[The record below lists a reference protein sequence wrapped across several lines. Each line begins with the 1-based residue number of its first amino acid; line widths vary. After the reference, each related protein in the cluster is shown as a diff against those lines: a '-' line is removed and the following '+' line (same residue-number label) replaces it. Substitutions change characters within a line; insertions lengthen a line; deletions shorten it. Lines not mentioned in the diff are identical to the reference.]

1 MKFCEYLK
9 ILNCYIGEE
18 KSQSD
23 FMYEL
28 FSLFV
33 SEPYTDEDI
42 KRDENNEYYPF
53 STLCGADISKKVYKG
68 DRVLPKAAARFMISH
83 FQKDAFVELLEGMDE
98 SVLENLCSQLSA
110 CGIECNID
118 NVADAASNCFHSFL
132 EAAIDENDTI
142 QTGLSANAEIRV
154 ESNDATNQDTLLLL
168 EVGNKCPLCSAPL
181 MVRNGKGKNVKR
193 YKITQIFSNNVS
205 RDMYLTFCKHSRT
218 RGNYDQPD
226 NLIALCTECS
236 ADYLTEPT
244 EEEFLRLL
252 GTKKAL
258 QQRNKLRQGMD
269 DVGLESEISDVVNGM
284 INIDKA
290 GELAELR
297 MDALKVRQKIEPTNK
312 LLIDSVTDDVTH
324 YYSFIEGLFA
334 DIDGKESGAFDRIAS
349 EVRLAYQK
357 IKSEGLSQDTIYE
370 YMTDWLKEKLPIG
383 QRNDMAIN
391 AVISFFVQNC
401 EVFDEIS
408 E

>member
-1 MKFCEYLK
+1 MKFSQLLAL
-9 ILNCYIGEE
+9 LNCYIGQE
-18 KSQSD
+18 KSQLD
-23 FMYEL
+23 FMYLCFQRIMVPPFTE
-28 FSLFV
+28 
-33 SEPYTDEDI
+33 EDETL
-42 KRDENNEYYPF
+42 DENDSYYPF
-53 STLCGADISKKVYKG
+53 TKKSEESAAKKVYSG
-68 DRVLPKAAARFMISH
+68 ERPLAKATARFVKGH
-83 FQKDAFVELLEGMDE
+83 FDGSCLVSSIDEMDDAVK
-98 SVLENLCSQLSA
+98 ENLCKDLKKYGVSCEIDSVG
-110 CGIECNID
+110 GI
-118 NVADAASNCFHSFL
+118 VSSLFL
-132 EAAIDENDTI
+132 QFVEAAIDEDDTI
-142 QTGLSANAEIRV
+142 QTGLSASAEIRV

-193 YKITQIFSNNVS
+193 YKTTQIFPNDVS
-205 RDMYLTFCKHSRT
+205 RDMYLTFCRHSQT

-236 ADYLTEPT
+236 ADYLAEPT

-334 DIDGKESGAFDRIAS
+334 DIDGKESGAFDRIAN

-357 IKSEGLSQDTIYE
+357 IKSEGLSQDTIFE

>member
-42 KRDENNEYYPF
+42 KRDEIDEYYPF
-53 STLCGADISKKVYKG
+53 STLCGVDISKKVYKG
-68 DRVLPKAAARFMISH
+68 DRVLPKATARFMISH
-83 FQKDAFVELLEGMDE
+83 FQKDAFVELLEAMDE
-98 SVLENLCSQLSA
+98 SVLNNLCSQLSS
-110 CGIECNID
+110 CGIECDID
-118 NVADAASNCFHSFL
+118 NVADVSSDCFHSFL

-142 QTGLSANAEIRV
+142 QTGLSASAEIRT

-168 EVGNKCPLCSAPL
+168 EVGNKCPLCSASL
-181 MVRNGKGKNVKR
+181 MLRNAKGKNVKR
-193 YKITQIFSNNVS
+193 YKITQVFPNNVS
-205 RDMYLTFCKHSRT
+205 RDLYLAFSKHSRVL
-218 RGNYDQPD
+218 GNYDHPD

-236 ADYLTEPT
+236 TDYLSEPT
-244 EEEFLRLL
+244 EEEFLHLQE
-252 GTKKAL
+252 TKKAL
-258 QQRNKLRQGMD
+258 QQRNRLRQGMD
-269 DVGLESEISDVVNGM
+269 DVGIESEISNVVNGM
-284 INIDKA
+284 INIDKV

-324 YYSFIEGLFA
+324 YYSYIEGLFA
-334 DIDGKESGAFDRIAS
+334 DIDGKESGTFDRIAS
-349 EVRLAYQK
+349 EIRLAYQK
-357 IKSEGLSQDTIYE
+357 IKTEGLSQNAVFE
-370 YMTDWLKEKLPIG
+370 YMTDWLKDKLSVG
-383 QRNDMAIN
+383 QRNDRAIS

>member
-42 KRDENNEYYPF
+42 KRDEIDEYYPF
-53 STLCGADISKKVYKG
+53 STLCGVDISKKVYKG
-68 DRVLPKAAARFMISH
+68 DRVLPKATARFMISH
-83 FQKDAFVELLEGMDE
+83 FQKDAFVELLEAMDE
-98 SVLENLCSQLSA
+98 SVLNNLCSQLSS
-110 CGIECNID
+110 CGIECDID
-118 NVADAASNCFHSFL
+118 NVADVSSDCFHSFL

-142 QTGLSANAEIRV
+142 QTGLSASAEIRT

-168 EVGNKCPLCSAPL
+168 EVGNKCPLCSASL
-181 MVRNGKGKNVKR
+181 MLRNAKGKNVKR
-193 YKITQIFSNNVS
+193 YKITQVFPNNVS
-205 RDMYLTFCKHSRT
+205 RDLYLAFSKHSRVL
-218 RGNYDQPD
+218 GNYDHPD

-236 ADYLTEPT
+236 TDYLSEPT
-244 EEEFLRLL
+244 EEEFLHLQE
-252 GTKKAL
+252 TKKAL
-258 QQRNKLRQGMD
+258 QQRNRLRQGMD
-269 DVGLESEISDVVNGM
+269 DVGIESEISDVVNGM
-284 INIDKA
+284 INIDKV

-324 YYSFIEGLFA
+324 YYSYIEGLFA
-334 DIDGKESGAFDRIAS
+334 DIDGKESGTFDRIAS
-349 EVRLAYQK
+349 EIRLAYQK
-357 IKSEGLSQDTIYE
+357 IKTEGLSQNAVFE
-370 YMTDWLKEKLPIG
+370 YMTDWLKDKLSVG
-383 QRNDMAIN
+383 QRNDRAIS